1 MSMMPNTSV
10 NPAASRNSIR
20 PNWMPLSPCS
30 RKSVAVIEEFVDGAR
45 TTLLHA
51 AFAQP
56 VVLVR
61 RKDGG
66 DLAVDD
72 AALAVLHQ
80 RTHVVVLD
88 RRAVCG
94 FLPLPARRLR
104 PLRRLHQGGAEC
116 LGVLDLA
123 FRILDRLVDDQRGSV
138 ALLRVEG
145 RDALV
150 LLLELRD
157 EFAVRVVVEVVGPL
171 RRVEEA
177 KHRLPPPP
185 HHVPVRGETRAEER
199 A

>member
-56 VVLVR
+56 VVLVCS
-61 RKDGG
+61 KDGG

-88 RRAVCG
+88 RRAVG
-94 FLPLPARRLR
+94 RFLPLAARR
-104 PLRRLHQGGAEC
+104 PGALRRLHQGGAER
-116 LGVLDLA
+116 LRVLDPA
-123 FRILDRLVDDQRGSV
+123 FRVLHRLVDDECRGI
-138 ALLRVEG
+138 ALLGVER

-150 LLLELRD
+150 LLLE
-157 EFAVRVVVEVVGPL
+157 
-171 RRVEEA
+171 
-177 KHRLPPPP
+177 
-185 HHVPVRGETRAEER
+185 
-199 A
+199 

>member
-30 RKSVAVIEEFVDGAR
+30 RKRIALIRALSPNS
-45 TTLLHA
+45 LHA

-56 VVLVR
+56 VVLVC

-66 DLAVDD
+66 DLAIDD
-72 AALAVLHQ
+72 AALAVLDQ
-80 RTHVVVLD
+80 RAHVVVLD

-145 RDALV
+145 GDALV

-157 EFAVRVVVEVVGPL
+157 EFAVRVVV
-171 RRVEEA
+171 
-177 KHRLPPPP
+177 
-185 HHVPVRGETRAEER
+185 
-199 A
+199 